1 MPPKKKRNRDLLG
14 PRVNEERLK
23 RTTPFTSCYANGGSW
38 GKPPP
43 RTAASIESNR
53 ARGRYVGKRLYIEEP
68 EPPPPVVEEPKL
80 KPKMTLANRRSMI
93 ARPVH
98 SSAKSSRVPGSAL
111 AHKQF
116 HFFTPTAK
124 KGLTHYFC
132 SNCTVQGAP
141 PPVGLSSPWV
151 LKWPKGLLPFGSTM
165 EQMATIS
172 WSLFL
177 AK

>member
-1 MPPKKKRNRDLLG
+1 MPPKRKRNRDPLG
-14 PRVNEERLK
+14 PRVSEERYK
-23 RTTPFTSCYANGGSW
+23 RTTPFTSCYANGGSA

-43 RTAASIESNR
+43 RTAASMESNR
-53 ARGRYVGKRLYIEEP
+53 ARGRYVGKRLYIKEP

-132 SNCTVQGAP
+132 SSCT
-141 PPVGLSSPWV
+141 L
-151 LKWPKGLLPFGSTM
+151 LKWYPLTYVCDMVPLICS
-165 EQMATIS
+165 QNAIR
-172 WSLFL
+172 
-177 AK
+177 